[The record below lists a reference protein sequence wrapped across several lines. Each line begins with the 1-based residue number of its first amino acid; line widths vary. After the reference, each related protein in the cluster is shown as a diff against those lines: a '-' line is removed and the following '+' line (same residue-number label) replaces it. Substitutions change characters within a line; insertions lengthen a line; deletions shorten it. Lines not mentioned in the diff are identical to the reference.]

1 MTELRALDTG
11 FIELEDADR
20 RISLGIAV
28 VAILDGPPPPRAAF
42 TVALGRRLDGMP
54 RLKQRVHRAPL
65 DVTAPQ
71 WEDDPAFDLAHHI
84 RWTALP
90 RPGDEKTLWEL
101 VATEIEERLDRDHP
115 LWQCVVVEGL
125 AENRWALVLKAHHSL
140 VDGISGVAVFANLCD
155 PAPAGAGKRVPARPA
170 HRPPKLSSLL
180 KLPVSVPGIAFDTVR
195 RLVPI
200 GAAVVEPGP
209 VSSLNGPIGH
219 RRRYT
224 AVRVSLPMVADI
236 AAKYRVTVND
246 VVLAAI
252 TAGYRDLL
260 LRREETPIAHGLR
273 ILVPVSMRAEH
284 AKYVLDNRVSA
295 VLPYL
300 PIDRTDAV
308 DRLRVIHT
316 TMQAQ
321 KSGGA
326 AGAEH
331 TILGL
336 AQWLPFAAV
345 AWTLRLATRFP
356 QRGIAA
362 LATNVPGPR
371 HELTLQGHRV
381 LELVPA
387 VPIAMRLRTAIA
399 ILSYHDHLVFGI
411 TGDYDTA
418 PDIDVLADGIRHAVG
433 ELAGRAGRGG
443 DFSRRPD
450 RAGKN
455 RSATHRSSAGE
466 KDGGPW

>member
-28 VAILDGPPPPRAAF
+28 VAILDGPPPSRDAF
-42 TVALGRRLDGMP
+42 TATLGQRLGGMP
-54 RLKQRVHRAPL
+54 RMKQRVHRAPL

-71 WEDDPAFDLAHHI
+71 WEDDPAFDIAHHI

-90 RPGDEKTLWEL
+90 RPGDEETLWEL

-125 AENRWALVLKAHHSL
+125 TGDRWALVLKAHHSL

-155 PAPAGAGKRVPARPA
+155 PPPSAAGKRTPARRA
-170 HRPPKLSSLL
+170 HRPPKLSALL
-180 KLPVSVPGIAFDTVR
+180 KLPLSMPGIAFGTVR
-195 RLVPI
+195 RLVPV
-200 GAAVVEPGP
+200 GAAVFEPGP

-224 AVRVSLPMVADI
+224 AVRVSLPVVADI
-236 AAKYRVTVND
+236 GAKYRVTVND

-252 TAGYRDLL
+252 TASYRELL
-260 LRREETPIAHGLR
+260 LARGETPTAHGLR

-308 DRLRVIHT
+308 DRLRAVHAA
-316 TMQAQ
+316 MQTQ

-326 AGAEH
+326 ASAEH
-331 TILGL
+331 TVLGL

-345 AWTLRLATRFP
+345 AWTLRLATRLP
-356 QRGIAA
+356 QRGVAA
-362 LATNVPGPR
+362 VATNVPGPR
-371 HELTLQGHRV
+371 HELTLQGREV
-381 LELVPA
+381 LELLPA

-411 TGDYDTA
+411 TGDYDTT
-418 PDIDVLADGIRHAVG
+418 PDIAMLADGIRSAVG
-433 ELAGRAGRGG
+433 ELAARAACGRDSSGR
-443 DFSRRPD
+443 P
-450 RAGKN
+450 A
-455 RSATHRSSAGE
+455 
-466 KDGGPW
+466 KDGENR